1 MKRFIFISIALVC
14 IGCAP
19 DFSGADIHYKEKHS
33 SSLYIRSFSLKVN
46 NQSLSASP
54 KMISAYST
62 SLSKANLHPECK
74 VDVSIQETI
83 HTEKKSLWYLGT
95 ALMIPFWPAQPMKG
109 FIRLQSSFEIF
120 CNQNLIQR
128 LDFFEEEDFDFFWYG
143 AFRSYEIENR
153 LEWLHEKMIKRFEF
167 ALQYDTPVDAGCAS
181 DF

>member
-1 MKRFIFISIALVC
+1 MKRFIFISIALLC
-14 IGCAP
+14 FGCAP
-19 DFSGADIHYKEKHS
+19 NFSGADIHYKENYS
-33 SSLYIRSFSLKVN
+33 SPLYIKSFSLKVN
-46 NQSLSASP
+46 NQTLLPSS

-62 SLSKANLHPECK
+62 SLSKANLDSECK

-83 HTEKKSLWYLGT
+83 HSEKKSLWYLGT

-109 FIRLQSSFEIF
+109 FLRLQSSFEIV

-143 AFRSYEIENR
+143 PFRSYEIENR
-153 LEWLHEKMIKRFEF
+153 LEWLHEKMIKRLEF
-167 ALQYDTPVDAGCAS
+167 ALQYNTPVDAGSAS